1 MSDMIGRTLGHY
13 RILHA
18 LGKGGMGEVY
28 LAEDSRLDRQV
39 AIKVLPERLRDNPER
54 LARFRR
60 EAKAAASLTHPNI
73 ATIYALEE
81 VDGVL
86 FITMEYVD
94 GKPLSAVIPSDG
106 MNLDTFFDTFI
117 PLADALAHAHGHG
130 RIHRDLKPGNIM
142 IASDGTPKILD
153 FGLARIIDPD
163 PVRAVS
169 EASEADSQESTLT
182 MKPEDHQA
190 VRENIPS
197 LTRGGQLMGTPQY
210 MSPEQVERK
219 KADARTDIFSFGV
232 VMYEALTGQKLFDG
246 ETLESIIGRILEAE
260 PQAVT
265 EIKPVTP
272 YQLWW
277 TIRGCLEKDRD
288 RRIPTAQRLHAELQ
302 DVHQEVLAGTELVDR
317 RAIPPPPEPE
327 SVKPVPFWRQPT
339 AIAGMVMVALIVGL
353 AAWFLKPSTDLPLRK
368 FTMAIG
374 PVAAPEYNGP
384 AISPDGTM
392 IAYRQQQDDQNA
404 TLWIRDLDAVAP
416 RELPDTGGG
425 MRPFWSPNSDFVAYF
440 TDGQPPTLRKV
451 AAEGGPSVPLCEF
464 PRALTI
470 PRGGI
475 WCPDGTIVFG
485 MAGYFSAA
493 GVLYSVSSQGGEPVV
508 FAEADSTLD
517 LRGFIYPSLL
527 PDGSILY
534 AAAVGE
540 EVGALMVQ
548 TGQERRMIMPNRGE
562 RIAFPAYSP
571 SGHIVYQRGFPESKG
586 VWAAPFDGAQVTGEP
601 FPVDAASGYP
611 TVSSDGTLVYR
622 TLSTHDIRGQLAW
635 VDRRG
640 ALLGTIGQPQM
651 NIQNPALSP
660 DGWGVAVSAV
670 RQDNRDI
677 WVHDIERG
685 TASPL
690 TFDPGDDGWPA
701 WSPNGDQ
708 IAFSSLRSGNTDIYL
723 ISSDGLGEPRVLTA
737 TPMSEWVTDWSPDGQ
752 YVVYGVLD
760 QTGIYNWWMAPL
772 AGDQTPVPFTD
783 SPHVTVASM
792 ISPDGRYVAY
802 EDNSSG
808 QFEVIVQSFPSGR
821 GRWLVSTG
829 GGVKPRWN
837 GKGDELF
844 YVEGDRLMAVP
855 IDTEQ
860 GFTFGTPQP
869 LFTSEE
875 VGAQSLGTWTSH
887 FYDVTD
893 DGQRFVVV
901 QVVEEVRSQTTV
913 TIVQNWAREF
923 EGRE

>member
-1 MSDMIGRTLGHY
+1 
-13 RILHA
+13 
-18 LGKGGMGEVY
+18 
-28 LAEDSRLDRQV
+28 
-39 AIKVLPERLRDNPER
+39 
-54 LARFRR
+54 
-60 EAKAAASLTHPNI
+60 
-73 ATIYALEE
+73 
-81 VDGVL
+81 
-86 FITMEYVD
+86 
-94 GKPLSAVIPSDG
+94 
-106 MNLDTFFDTFI
+106 
-117 PLADALAHAHGHG
+117 
-130 RIHRDLKPGNIM
+130 
-142 IASDGTPKILD
+142 
-153 FGLARIIDPD
+153 
-163 PVRAVS
+163 
-169 EASEADSQESTLT
+169 
-182 MKPEDHQA
+182 
-190 VRENIPS
+190 
-197 LTRGGQLMGTPQY
+197 
-210 MSPEQVERK
+210 
-219 KADARTDIFSFGV
+219 
-232 VMYEALTGQKLFDG
+232 MYEALTGQKLFDG

-517 LRGFIYPSLL
+517 LRGLIYPSLL

-540 EVGALMVQ
+540 EAGALMVQ
-548 TGQERRMIMPNRGE
+548 NGWERRMIMPNRGE

-586 VWAAPFDGAQVTGEP
+586 VWSVPFDGTQVTSEP
-601 FPVDAASGYP
+601 FPVHAASGYP

-622 TLSTHDIRGQLAW
+622 ALSTEDIRGQLAW

-651 NIQNPALSP
+651 NMQDPALSP
-660 DGWGVAVSAV
+660 DGHRVAVSAV
-670 RQDNRDI
+670 RQGNRDI

-690 TFDPGDDGWPA
+690 TFDPANDGWPA

-708 IAFSSLRSGNTDIYL
+708 IAYSSLRSGTDIYL

-737 TPMSEWVTDWSPDGQ
+737 RPMNEWVSDWSPDRQ
-752 YVVYGVLD
+752 YVVYNVQVQD
-760 QTGIYNWWMAPL
+760 QKKVIIDWWMVPL
-772 AGDQTPVPFTD
+772 TGDQAPVPFTD
-783 SPHVTVASM
+783 TPQTTAEPA

-808 QFEVIVQSFPSGR
+808 RYEVYVQSFPSGR

-829 GGVKPRWN
+829 GGVQPRWN

-855 IDTEQ
+855 IDTER
-860 GFTFGTPQP
+860 GFTYGDPQP
-869 LFTSEE
+869 VFTAAE
-875 VGAQSLGTWTSH
+875 VGVQSLGTWTSH

-901 QVVEEVRSQTTV
+901 QAVEEVTPQTTV
-913 TIVQNWAREF
+913 TIVENWAREF